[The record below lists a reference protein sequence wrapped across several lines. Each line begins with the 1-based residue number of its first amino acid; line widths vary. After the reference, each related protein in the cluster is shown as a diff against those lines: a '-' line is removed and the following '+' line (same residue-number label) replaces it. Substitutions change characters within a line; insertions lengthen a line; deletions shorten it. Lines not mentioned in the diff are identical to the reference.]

1 MDTTLSDSD
10 KRSFRERVVGRSIK
24 EDTFHTYWR
33 WIQRFEAWYD
43 SGGHPTLR
51 DLEDFDTMLVSEST
65 TSYLWTND
73 VGRKAPDSYSYQSR
87 NQAIS
92 GVKMWVRR
100 HYDHNIPE
108 QPQDIVRG
116 TPKSFDPTYLTRE
129 QVNEII
135 EEADGACNCPACTA
149 ALALSYDAVLRASE
163 MGVLTVS
170 DVDFDNG
177 EVDVTAMKG
186 SRDSTLTISDNTL
199 QLLKEYMDKS
209 DHNSGALFRNT
220 YGDQWNPGSWATHVG
235 RHHVDAGSHSWG
247 RHTPIMH
254 MFQAGAE
261 FGEVYRRARHV
272 SSSTT
277 ARYARFVGVD
287 TPDWAEG

>member
-1 MDTTLSDSD
+1 MNTTLSDSD
-10 KRSFRERVVGRSIK
+10 KRSFQERVVGRSIK
-24 EDTFHTYWR
+24 EDTFDTYWR

-43 SGGHPTLR
+43 GSGHPTLR
-51 DLEDFDTMLVSEST
+51 DLEDFDTMLVSET
-65 TSYLWTND
+65 TTDYLWTNN
-73 VGRKAPDSYSYQSR
+73 VGRKAPHSYSYQSR

-92 GVKMWVRR
+92 AVKMWVRR

-116 TPKSFDPTYLTRE
+116 TPKDFDPTYLASE
-129 QVNEII
+129 QVNETS
-135 EEADGACNCPACTA
+135 EGAADAGNCPACAA
-149 ALALSYDAVLRASE
+149 ALALSYDAILRAAE
-163 MGVLTVS
+163 LAILTVS
-170 DVDFDNG
+170 DVDFGTG

-186 SRDSTLTISDNTL
+186 SRNSTLSISGNTL
-199 QLLKEYMDKS
+199 HLLKEYMEQS
-209 DHNSGALFRNT
+209 DHNSGVLFRNT
-220 YGDQWNPGSWATHVG
+220 YGDSWNAGAWATHVG